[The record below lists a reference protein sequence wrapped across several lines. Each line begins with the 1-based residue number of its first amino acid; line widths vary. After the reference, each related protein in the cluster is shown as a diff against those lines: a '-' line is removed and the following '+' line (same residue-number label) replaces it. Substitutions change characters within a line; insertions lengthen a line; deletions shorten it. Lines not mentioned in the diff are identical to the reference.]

1 MGNVAGAP
9 GAQTDLSTRTRG
21 FALRVIRLHAAL
33 PRTAEA
39 QVVGRQLLRSGTSVG
54 AHYREAS
61 RARSTA
67 EFVSKIEVALQE
79 LEETR
84 YWLELLG
91 DAALI
96 APARLA
102 DLIAE
107 TDALTAILVTIAKK
121 TKKRRMEEERREG

>member
-1 MGNVAGAP
+1 MGNSP
-9 GAQTDLSTRTRG
+9 TDLSLRTRT
-21 FALRVIRLHAAL
+21 FALRVIRLHASL

-67 EFVSKIEVALQE
+67 EFISKIEVGVQE

-102 DLIAE
+102 DLLAE
-107 TDALTAILVTIAKK
+107 ADALTAIFVTIVRNAKARRK
-121 TKKRRMEEERREG
+121 TER